1 MMILTFTCRD
11 DISDLSNS
19 QEIFVSSSRHNS
31 STVRRATELL
41 VALES
46 GGEQELPRSHWWSRL
61 CNMSASRRYFLLLM
75 LESFIGLITLVFTV
89 LLTPY
94 KSFGQSLQMCAD
106 GVASLTGLAGIVD
119 ALMTP
124 RNRFS
129 GFTMAFLVFDLAAF
143 GLSFTSL
150 SVIVVRISTN
160 VGMPLDG
167 DKSNSIRIVVCT
179 FTEMI
184 DLLVNRTVQTSV
196 PRNQCA

>member
-1 MMILTFTCRD
+1 
-11 DISDLSNS
+11 
-19 QEIFVSSSRHNS
+19 
-31 STVRRATELL
+31 
-41 VALES
+41 
-46 GGEQELPRSHWWSRL
+46 
-61 CNMSASRRYFLLLM
+61 
-75 LESFIGLITLVFTV
+75 
-89 LLTPY
+89 
-94 KSFGQSLQMCAD
+94 MCAD

-167 DKSNSIRIVVCT
+167 DKSNSNTDSVSYNWIVLLLNISEVLADFILVLLNCHFYSTLYPRVHSCFQIETIDDVGNNDEIEMRDMVQQWVARHSEMPGIQPPCLERIYYQQIKDAKYST
-179 FTEMI
+179 LFNNKT
-184 DLLVNRTVQTSV
+184 R
-196 PRNQCA
+196 

>member
-75 LESFIGLITLVFTV
+75 LESFIGLTTLVFTV

-94 KSFGQSLQMCAD
+94 KSLGQSLQMCAD

-167 DKSNSIRIVVCT
+167 DKSNSK
-179 FTEMI
+179 
-184 DLLVNRTVQTSV
+184 
-196 PRNQCA
+196 